1 VPWLSLQLNKPIALK
16 LSAINSTRL
25 LGSIMVDL
33 QQTARRL
40 RDLLV
45 SILAAPT
52 AAAALAAAAGD
63 AAAAAT
69 AAAGGGGEVTTGGL
83 AKHGSSAAAAA
94 AGEGAKGVTAAA
106 AAVGD
111 AVRTEV
117 ELLQM
122 LLEPLEEQVRLRWGC
137 IRIFST
143 AFQDL
148 LGSESTMGTTA
159 QTVKQ

>member
-1 VPWLSLQLNKPIALK
+1 VPWLFLQLNKPIALK

-63 AAAAAT
+63 AAAAA
-69 AAAGGGGEVTTGGL
+69 AAAGGGEVTTGGL